1 MSNKINPNLLAAGIG
16 GLAGANFMST
26 GDNDLIATAT
36 GAAIGVGTGY
46 MLDTNLTDSQKRNID
61 IVTGNKETIIDP
73 EQVRKEAQTFSEKKR
88 EVRELAERIAKE
100 RKGIQDFDRN
110 KPFTTLTENNL
121 DDFLVDLDNIKSDE
135 SLTKLRVALKSGKD
149 SLFINKSDLSSS
161 LQIEEQRTIKI
172 QAGSDQKTKMA
183 ALREEF
189 VRLGYPEGSPDLEN
203 KLKMFEGLMAGHGHD
218 EQITIKDGKLNLSR
232 GLSLNLTFKSVAD
245 NGDVAIQYSSNKNIY
260 NVPRVSF
267 TASALNEGL
276 DNKAVAD
283 ALGITMADAFKDQI
297 EREMKEVAGLAPDE
311 AAALAYKNLKNK
323 PEQFKELVSTLNGMG
338 VYDGVASGQYKENL
352 RTGVNTFPTPSVKA
366 VAISNTVDYSR
377 TLNLLDNGKIDTNKP
392 FRTTGTT
399 SGKGAKRIPE
409 IREFTEKK
417 LKQTGIPNAG
427 TSADHVTEMVTT
439 QMEKVGHDGKIY
451 LAPSV
456 QNNLFSVNTSFER
469 NPVTV
474 YNRNL
479 VHETSDLPHKAAFDY
494 IINKAGAS
502 SQFGSALPL
511 QTMSLDTSLSIP
523 DRAKGNQS
531 KLFIDSIAEV
541 FGSNIVVADGS
552 GLGNRDVLKK
562 ISTEGFVNLN
572 MTPTTDETFL
582 FSDEYHKKVATGE
595 MSFDEFK
602 SQAKKGISV
611 IQGRAES
618 SVKKTVDKLT
628 KLQTATSSAK
638 SVTEVLD
645 SIQRAMPS
653 LIDVNSNE
661 VKSILGQ
668 TSGQV
673 ESLIDYGKTKIL
685 NSLPETTALYS
696 SKDSSLTETALEAR
710 RSVVNK
716 LSVVGNR
723 DLGESINL
731 LTGLLEQNQEN
742 KQYRVVSE
750 SFFPKAGKV
759 LGYNSDGTAVAL
771 KQNYRSYEFT
781 GAFWNEKT
789 SSYSDTTDLNLS
801 FKGRTV
807 AGDESEMKSYGLST
821 KAQLQNV
828 SSDIFQKT
836 LFLQDLATENS
847 LSMDSV
853 RKQFFLD
860 VKDIHGKDR
869 SLTISEK
876 DLKNNSIENIFS
888 SNKIE
893 LPEDTLNKIRD
904 YKSVAVIAEDDSS
917 GTLKHRDLLNAM
929 VKGEDITE
937 RSSSAFLGSYLQDKV
952 TRFKGDKNSLEGL
965 ADFVLATSKDKSAM
979 DYLLTAH
986 TSVVR
991 QSGLRLSAY
1000 TKAVG
1005 TEKQTL
1011 LEEMK
1016 RYSREMFGIDMSH
1029 KTSITKEEWGSA
1041 MSSRLDN
1048 VMKYHTSSGFSS
1060 NFYNMAKD
1068 PDTLDNFVDFFIQ
1081 ERKFRDPSLGN
1092 GLYRATALGGTVEHE
1107 LGSGTTQKTASWNSM
1122 SQLRM
1127 SGFSNEDIGLFGKMS
1142 SHNVADFESVN
1153 MLTKHLSSSINNTLD
1168 DDSVRKV
1175 IGLNPNQRRDALKEL
1190 GVDTNKLV
1198 ESYSLKNENSMGIKS
1213 LPVLLED
1220 TRLFGDY
1227 TDEEGFLKSKRLSK
1241 DIKDAID
1248 LDMRISTSTSELERT
1263 SAKELLDTKLKGI
1276 TESILPLM
1284 GGRDNIGKKLAT
1296 LEAPNSI
1303 YSLAS
1308 PVGGKVKEALTDAAG
1323 NVDNHVAVVNTKG
1336 LLLRLNE
1343 VGNSFES
1350 LEDVRKA
1357 GLLKQTSEKGIFEV
1371 FYDKEQKVPMFS
1383 MLTREPSVG
1392 MGSTTSV
1399 RYLLDSSIKG
1409 DAKNIYTMYDN
1420 KIFKSFKMQDFDMD
1434 HFIEILPKVDKNYEH
1449 LSEVFEKGKVINKQ
1463 LDDMLDFASHL
1474 GVKGKDKHK
1483 IGTFFDLIDLPE
1495 VDSKEKF
1502 MDAFLEDT
1510 FLSKAKGGD
1519 RKTVS
1524 PEVTKLAFT
1533 MNTALSAD
1541 DLNFDQLSK
1550 ARIMSH
1556 YLVENLLK
1564 SQHISNEN
1572 YKKQPIAL
1580 ASKLAEELNK
1590 GRVDGFN
1597 EKFGQ
1602 YVEDNIIKPGLAD
1615 GKMKEDMAEQIR
1627 ETYKQIQSSMSS
1639 AQAKGIL
1646 NGDMTPTHLKSRN
1659 PNNMA
1664 ETSYAH
1670 NLKEANQNLTDMVTK
1685 SKLGVVST
1693 IDQEV
1698 INSMS
1703 STLAGRVKKSY
1714 HNSLENTK
1722 QIISNNKKL
1731 LAGAAAATIG
1741 AALLTQDKPSFG
1753 NNTVSANTNGMLME
1767 ASRNAIEETRE
1778 QQSIMGG
1785 VHRATDYLY
1794 SYQKGGGSSI
1804 SVEGSSHGRGGTGDI
1819 TTDMNNFMYGDGMSS
1834 IRILTG

>member
-26 GDNDLIATAT
+26 GDNDLIAAVS
-36 GAAIGVGTGY
+36 GAAIGIGAGY
-46 MLDTNLTDSQKRNID
+46 MLDTNLTDDQKRNID
-61 IVTGNKETIIDP
+61 LMTGNKETIIDP

-88 EVRELAERIAKE
+88 EVRELAEKIAKE
-100 RKGIQDFDRN
+100 RKGLQDFDRN
-110 KPFTTLTENNL
+110 KPFTTLTESNL
-121 DDFLVDLDNIKSDE
+121 GDFLVDLDNIKSDE
-135 SLTKLRVALKSGKD
+135 SLTRLRVALKSGKD
-149 SLFINKSDLSSS
+149 SLFINKSDLNTD

-189 VRLGYPEGSPDLEN
+189 VRLGYPEGSPDLDV

-218 EQITIKDGKLNLSR
+218 EQITIKDGKLNLAQ
-232 GLSLNLTFKSVAD
+232 GLSINLTFKSVAE

-283 ALGITMADAFKDQI
+283 ALGITMADAFKEQV

-311 AAALAYKNLKNK
+311 AIALAYRNLKDK
-323 PEQFKELVSTLNGMG
+323 PEQFKELVKTMNGMG

-366 VAISNTVDYSR
+366 VAISNTVDYSK
-377 TLNLLDNGKIDTNKP
+377 TLNLLDNGKVDPNKP

-439 QMEKVGHDGKIY
+439 QMERVGHDGKIF
-451 LAPSV
+451 LSPSI

-479 VHETSDLPHKAAFDY
+479 THDSANLPNTASFDY
-494 IINKAGAS
+494 IMKKAGAS

-511 QTMSLDTSLSIP
+511 QTVSLDTSLNIT
-523 DRAKGNQS
+523 DRATGNQS
-531 KLFIDSIAEV
+531 KLFIDTISEI
-541 FGSNIVVADGS
+541 FGSNVIVADGS
-552 GLGNRDVLKK
+552 GLGNREVLKN
-562 ISTEGFVNLN
+562 ITTEGFVNLN
-572 MTPTTDETFL
+572 MTPTSDEQFL
-582 FSDEYHKKVATGE
+582 LADEYHKKVLTGE

-602 SQAKKGISV
+602 DQAKKGVSV

-618 SVKKTVDKLT
+618 SIKKTVDKLT
-628 KLQTATSSAK
+628 KLQTAASSSA
-638 SVTEVLD
+638 SAVDVL
-645 SIQRAMPS
+645 SAIQKAMPS
-653 LIDVNSNE
+653 LINTNSNE
-661 VKSILGQ
+661 VKNILGQ
-668 TSGQV
+668 SSGQV
-673 ESLIDYGKTKIL
+673 ESLIDYSKSKIL
-685 NSLPETTALYS
+685 NSLPNSTQLYS
-696 SKDSSLTETALEAR
+696 SKESSLTDTALEAR
-710 RSVVNK
+710 RSVVNR
-716 LSVVGNR
+716 LSVIGNR
-723 DLGESINL
+723 NLDESINL
-731 LTGLLEQNQEN
+731 LTGLLETNQDN
-742 KQYRVVSE
+742 KQYRVVSD
-750 SFFPKAGKV
+750 SFFPKAGTI
-759 LGYNSDGTAVAL
+759 LGYNSDGTSVAL
-771 KQNYRSYEFT
+771 KQNYRSYEFA
-781 GAFWNEKT
+781 GSFWNDKT

-807 AGDESEMKSYGLST
+807 LGAESEAKSFGLST

-828 SSDIFQKT
+828 SEDIIQKT
-836 LFLQDLATENS
+836 LFLQDMAESGN
-847 LSMDSV
+847 LSMDSARRQYALNMTDKDGKE
-853 RKQFFLD
+853 RKL
-860 VKDIHGKDR
+860 V
-869 SLTISEK
+869 LSEK
-876 DLKNNSIENIFS
+876 ELKNNSLERIFS
-888 SNKIE
+888 ENKLE
-893 LPEDTLNKIRD
+893 LPKETLQRIRD
-904 YKSVAVIAEDDSS
+904 YKSVAVISEDDSS
-917 GTLKHRDLLNAM
+917 GTLKHKDLLKAM
-929 VKGEDITE
+929 IKGEDVTD
-937 RSSSAFLGSYLQDKV
+937 RSSSASLGAYLQERV
-952 TRFKGDKNSLEGL
+952 QTYKGDQNALAGL
-965 ADFVLATSKDKSAM
+965 ADFVMATSKDKSAM

-986 TSVVR
+986 MSVVK
-991 QSGLRLSAY
+991 QSANKLSVY
-1000 TKAVG
+1000 TNAVG
-1005 TEKQTL
+1005 AEKVTA
-1011 LEEMK
+1011 LEDMK
-1016 RYSREMFGIDMSH
+1016 RYSMDMFGIDMSNR
-1029 KTSITKEEWGSA
+1029 TSITKEEWGSA
-1041 MSSRLDN
+1041 MSNRLDS
-1048 VMKYHTSSGFSS
+1048 VMKYHTSSGFSN
-1060 NFYNMAKD
+1060 NFFEMTKD
-1068 PDTLDNFVDFFIQ
+1068 PQKLNEYSDFFVQ
-1081 ERKFRDPSLGN
+1081 ERKYRDPSLGN
-1092 GLYRATALGGTVEHE
+1092 GLYKATAFSGTVEHE
-1107 LGSGTTQKTASWNSM
+1107 LGSGTTEKTASWNSM

-1142 SHNVADFESVN
+1142 SHSVADFESVN
-1153 MLTKHLSSSINNTLD
+1153 MLTKHLSSNINNTLD
-1168 DDSVRKV
+1168 DDSVRRV

-1190 GVDTNKLV
+1190 GLDTDKLV
-1198 ESYSLKNENSMGIKS
+1198 ESYSLKNDNAMGIKT

-1248 LDMRISTSTSELERT
+1248 LDMRTSTATSELERK
-1263 SAKELLDTKLKGI
+1263 SAKEMLETKLKSI
-1276 TESILPLM
+1276 TESILPIM
-1284 GGRDNIGKKLAT
+1284 GGRDNIGKKVAT
-1296 LEAPNSI
+1296 LEAPNSV

-1308 PVGGKVKEALTDAAG
+1308 PVGGKVKKALTDAAG

-1357 GLLKQTSEKGIFEV
+1357 GLLKESTEKGIFEV

-1399 RYLLDSSIKG
+1399 RYMVDTKLEG
-1409 DAKNIYTMYDN
+1409 DAKNLYTMYDN
-1420 KIFKSFKMQDFDMD
+1420 KIFKAFKMQDFDMD
-1434 HFIEILPKVDKNYEH
+1434 HFIEILPNVSNNTEH
-1449 LSEVFEKGKVINKQ
+1449 LADVFAKGKVINTQ
-1463 LDDMLDFASHL
+1463 LDKMLDFASHL

-1483 IGTFFDLIDLPE
+1483 IGTFFDLLDLPE
-1495 VDSKEKF
+1495 IDTKEKF

-1541 DLNFDQLSK
+1541 DLNFEQLSK

-1564 SQHISNEN
+1564 SQHISNEK
-1572 YKKQPIAL
+1572 YKQQPIAL

-1590 GRVDGFN
+1590 GRVEGFN

-1602 YVEDNIIKPGLAD
+1602 YIEDNIIKPGLAD
-1615 GKMKEDMAEQIR
+1615 GKMKEEMAEQIR
-1627 ETYKQIQSSMSS
+1627 ETYKQIQNSMSS
-1639 AQAKGIL
+1639 AQAAGIL
-1646 NGDMTPTHLKSRN
+1646 GGDMTPTHLKARN
-1659 PNNMA
+1659 PNHIP

-1670 NLKEANQNLTDMVTK
+1670 NLKEANENLTDMVTK

-1698 INSMS
+1698 IDSMS
-1703 STLAGRVKKSY
+1703 STLAGKVKKGY

-1741 AALLTQDKPSFG
+1741 AALLTQEKPNFG

-1794 SYQKGGGSSI
+1794 SYQKGGSSVSVDGSSY
-1804 SVEGSSHGRGGTGDI
+1804 GRGGTGDI
-1819 TTDMNNFMYGDGMSS
+1819 PTDVNNFMYGDGMSS